1 MRVFS
6 SLRCVCEERKI
17 HAPRSDNG
25 TVLALIGL
33 GLKSASSAGEDL
45 LPAMSEA
52 IPGVPAGFDR
62 VITAF
67 WNESLVGAGIFMI
80 ALVAVLGVSMI
91 PDVKVAL
98 SRMNALVVTVLG
110 VLMLVVGGLAAQ
122 GAQSDADSLEEAFA
136 GAMAAG
142 MTTELFT
149 VSISVGWYLLAI
161 GGVVAAIGGV
171 LALVARPDESALT
184 E

>member
-1 MRVFS
+1 MHLGRIMTVF
-6 SLRCVCEERKI
+6 
-17 HAPRSDNG
+17 G

-33 GLKSASSAGEDL
+33 GLKSASSAGAEL

-62 VITAF
+62 VVTAF

-80 ALVAVLGVSMI
+80 ALVAALGVSMM
-91 PDVKVAL
+91 PDIKEAL
-98 SRMNALVVTVLG
+98 SRMNGLIVTVLG
-110 VLMLVVGGLAAQ
+110 VLMLVIGGFASL
-122 GAQSDADSLEEAFA
+122 GAQSDADTLEKAFA
-136 GAMAAG
+136 GAMQAG

-161 GGVVAAIGGV
+161 GGVVVAIGGV
-171 LALVARPDESALT
+171 LALIARPDESALT